1 MSKDNTN
8 NTSQEK
14 NSKSGALT
22 LIIIIL
28 SAAFLLTSA
37 FICIAIGYVYL
48 GLPDVSSIR
57 NYRPAMVT
65 TVLDADMNP
74 IAYWYEQKR
83 WPVTREQV
91 PDLVVKAFLAAE
103 DSRFYEHPGIDFK
116 GVLRAAFKNIEAGGL
131 VQGASTITQQVTRAL
146 LLTPEKSFVRK
157 FKEAMLAWQIDSSL
171 TKDEIITIYLNE
183 IFFGNNAYGI
193 ESAARTYFGKH
204 VWELSL
210 SEAAILAGLPQ
221 APSKYNPYKN
231 IEAAKKRQS
240 YVLKRMAE
248 EGFVSH
254 DLSQLAYDAPVF
266 LAKESLDVAPGTEFF
281 LADIRRDL
289 EKRYGVNRLLT
300 DGLTIQTT
308 LKSDWQ
314 TKANDAVR
322 EGMEKLIKRHP
333 KDKELDKAL
342 QSALVAI
349 DLTNGDVKAMVGGRD
364 FAHDQFNIV
373 TQGRV
378 QPGSSFKPII
388 YSAAIAEGLISPNT
402 LIVDEPISFPPG
414 KSGQSWQPKNYD
426 GEYLGPI
433 TIKTALTMS
442 RNVIS
447 VKIAKMLGI
456 KKIHKTAME
465 MGIKSQ
471 LADDLTIALG
481 SSAIPLIEL
490 VQAYSS
496 FPNHGIRVT
505 PRFIKGV
512 WDRDGSL
519 LEVSEPVLL
528 KGLEPVAAYQ
538 MLDMLRGVVQS
549 GTGTYARSLGVPA
562 GGKTGTTDDC
572 RDALFVGFTPEVVT
586 GVWFG
591 REDKKSLGAKETGG
605 LVACPVWTEFMR
617 CTLADM
623 QKTSFDEMPDE
634 AVLVPVDKATGEKL
648 NEEQL
653 QQAMAEDAKSVEW
666 VVLDN
671 KKLMEESVESD
682 KQEDFLPDDAGNQKK
697 EKDFEFKLPTW

>member
-1 MSKDNTN
+1 MSNDEKEN
-8 NTSQEK
+8 NQPEK
-14 NSKSGALT
+14 GKKSGALT
-22 LIIIIL
+22 LVFIIVG
-28 SAAFLLTSA
+28 AAFFITSS
-37 FICIAIGYVYL
+37 FIFLALSYVYM

-83 WPVTREQV
+83 WPVSRQQI

-103 DSRFYEHPGIDFK
+103 DSRFYEHPGIDFI
-116 GVLRAAFKNIEAGGL
+116 GVFRAAFKNIEAGGL

-157 FKEAMLAWQIDSSL
+157 LKEAMLAWQIDSRLS
-171 TKDEIITIYLNE
+171 KDEIVTIYLNE

-231 IEAAKKRQS
+231 MDAAKKRQS
-240 YVLKRMAE
+240 YVLRRMAD
-248 EGFVSH
+248 EGFIGH
-254 DLSQLAYDAPVF
+254 DLAQLAFDAPVI
-266 LAKESLDVAPGTEFF
+266 LAKESLDVAPNTEFF
-281 LADIRRDL
+281 LADIRREL
-289 EKRYGVNRLLT
+289 EKRYGANRLLT

-314 TKANDAVR
+314 AKANEAVQ
-322 EGMEKLIKRHP
+322 EGITKLIKKHP
-333 KDKELDKAL
+333 KDKELEQKL
-342 QSALVAI
+342 QAALVAI
-349 DLTNGDVKAMVGGRD
+349 DLTNGDVKALVGGRD
-364 FAHDQFNIV
+364 FGRDQFNIV

-378 QPGSSFKPII
+378 QPGSSFKPIV
-388 YSAAIAEGLISPNT
+388 YSAAIASGVVSPNT
-402 LIVDEPISFPPG
+402 LIVDEPIGFPPG
-414 KSGQSWQPKNYD
+414 KNGLSWQPKNYD
-426 GEYLGPI
+426 GEFLGPM
-433 TIKTALTMS
+433 TIKTAVAMS
-442 RNVIS
+442 RNVIT
-447 VKIAKMLGI
+447 VKVAKMLGI
-456 KKIHKTAME
+456 KKIHETARD

-481 SSAIPLIEL
+481 STAIPLIEL
-490 VQAYSS
+490 VQAYSC
-496 FPNHGIRVT
+496 FPNLGIRVT

-512 WDRDGSL
+512 WDRDGNL

-528 KGLEPVAAYQ
+528 KGLEPVASSQ

-572 RDALFVGFTPEVVT
+572 KDALFIGFTPEVVA

-591 REDKKSLGAKETGG
+591 REDKKPLGAKETGG
-605 LVACPVWTEFMR
+605 VVACPVWTEFMR

-623 QKTSFDEMPDE
+623 KKTNFDMSDNV
-634 AVLVPVDKATGEKL
+634 VLVPVDKETGERLDDAQLKEIMAI
-648 NEEQL
+648 NE
-653 QQAMAEDAKSVEW
+653 KRVEW
-666 VVLDN
+666 VVLDHN
-671 KKLMEESVESD
+671 KMLEEHESHAQEPLPEENEATD
-682 KQEDFLPDDAGNQKK
+682 KKK
-697 EKDFEFKLPTW
+697 DKDFEFKLPTW